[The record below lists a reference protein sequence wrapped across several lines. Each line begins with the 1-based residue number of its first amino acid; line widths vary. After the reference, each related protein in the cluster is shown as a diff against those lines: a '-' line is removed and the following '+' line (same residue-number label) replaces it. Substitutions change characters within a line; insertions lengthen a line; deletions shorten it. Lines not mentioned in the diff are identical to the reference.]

1 MLVRILTHLAL
12 IALPLAALP
21 LIAAP
26 VAAQTPNPAPSSPRL
41 ARLVPPSPMPASYI
55 ADGPH
60 VLSAEAREQL
70 DLRITAL
77 QDSGLADIGIAILPS
92 IGDFQ
97 PYEVGVAIYRSWGI
111 GRRDSIG
118 SARRD
123 LGVLLLVVPREV
135 APDSVGHCWITTGLG
150 AEGIITDAEGG
161 EICRERIIPRLR
173 ERDHAGALA
182 AGIEGIADHMR
193 REAGLAARPAVSAEQ
208 RSVRRT
214 RNALASALALGGTIV
229 GLALLAFALWWR
241 RHGPRKCAKCG
252 QRMHRLAEDRD
263 DAALGEGQQL
273 EERLGSVDYDVW
285 RCQCGEELVR
295 PHKAIF
301 SRHHACPACGVRAA
315 RTTRRIVSRPTYIST
330 GLAEDTEH
338 CEHCKRTD
346 VKQVVLA
353 RRTPPS
359 EGGSSGGRHSGGRS
373 GGGGRSF
380 GGSGRT
386 SGGGGGGRY

>member
-1 MLVRILTHLAL
+1 MLARILSFSLVALSLAME
-12 IALPLAALP
+12 PL
-21 LIAAP
+21 
-26 VAAQTPNPAPSSPRL
+26 AAQTPNPPPSSPRL
-41 ARLVPPSPMPASYI
+41 ARLVPPSPLPASFI
-55 ADGPH
+55 ADVPR
-60 VLSAEAREQL
+60 VLGTDARSQL
-70 DLRITAL
+70 DARIAAL

-97 PYEVGVAIYRSWGI
+97 PYEVGVAIYRSWAI
-111 GRRDSIG
+111 GRRDSLG

-123 LGVLLLVVPREV
+123 LGVLLLIVPKEV
-135 APDSVGHCWITTGLG
+135 APDSIGHCWITMGLG
-150 AEGIITDAEGG
+150 AEGVITDAEGG
-161 EICRERIIPRLR
+161 EICRERIIPHLR
-173 ERDHAGALA
+173 DRNHAAALA
-182 AGIEGIADHMR
+182 AGIEGIVMQMR
-193 REAGLAARPAVSAEQ
+193 RDAGLAAQPAVSAEQ
-208 RSVRRT
+208 SPVRRA
-214 RNALASALALGGTIV
+214 RNAFASALALGGGIV
-229 GLALLAFALWWR
+229 GIALLAFALWWR

-263 DAALGEGQQL
+263 DAALAEGQQL

-285 RCQCGEELVR
+285 RCQCGEELIR

-301 SRHHACPACGVRAA
+301 SRHHACPGCGVRSA
-315 RTTRRIVSRPTYIST
+315 RTTRRIVSQPTYIST
-330 GLAEDTEH
+330 GLAEDTER

-359 EGGSSGGRHSGGRS
+359 EGGSGGRRSGGRS